1 MTIEPFSY
9 RFYRALTDGARPLAH
24 MMLLERSRRNKEDRT
39 RLGERRGEATRSRPA
54 GPLVWVHGASVGES
68 LSLLPIIEALAAD
81 DYSVVV
87 TSGTVTSAQ
96 VLARRLPE
104 GSTHQYM
111 PLDVSRYV
119 DRFLDH
125 WRPDLAIF
133 AESEIWPNM
142 LCQAHQRGIP
152 LVLVN
157 ARMSAR
163 SFRRW
168 SQMRSLA
175 NYLFTR
181 FDLCLAQSQADA
193 ERLVRLGA
201 PRVTVTGNLKF
212 DSVPPPASAV
222 AVAGMN
228 DLIGGRPLWLA
239 ASTHAGEELLVIE
252 AHRRLAQ
259 RYPDLLTII
268 APRHPERGR
277 EIYAASARQGL
288 RASQRALGLQ
298 PDMATDI
305 YIADTIGE
313 MGLFYRIAPI
323 VFLGGSLVPH
333 GGQNP
338 IEPAK
343 LGAALIHGP
352 HIHNF
357 TEVYAALEHAGGAYQ
372 VNGADDLAA
381 TLDHLI
387 DDQATRE
394 DVAQR
399 GTKAVMALGGA
410 LRKTMME
417 IAPYLLKMHLGNRP

>member
-9 RFYRALTDGARPLAH
+9 RVYRALTNAARPLAH
-24 MMLLERSRRNKEDRT
+24 LMLLERARRNKEDRT

-68 LSLLPIIEALAAD
+68 LSLLPIIEALASE

-142 LCQAHQRGIP
+142 LCQAQQRGIP

-168 SQMRSLA
+168 SQMHSLA
-175 NYLFTR
+175 HYLFTR

-212 DSVPPPASAV
+212 DSVPPPASAGT
-222 AVAGMN
+222 VAGMN
-228 DLIGGRPLWLA
+228 DLIGGRPVWLA

-277 EIYAASARQGL
+277 EIYTTSARQGL
-288 RASQRALGLQ
+288 RASQRSLGLQ
-298 PDMATDI
+298 PDTATDI

-313 MGLFYRIAPI
+313 MGLFYRLAPI

-357 TEVYAALEHAGGAYQ
+357 ADVYAAIEQAGGAYQ
-372 VNGADDLAA
+372 IKGADDLAA

-387 DDQATRE
+387 DDQGTRE
-394 DVAQR
+394 DVAER
-399 GTKAVMALGGA
+399 GARAVMSLGGA
-410 LRKTMME
+410 LRRTMME

>member
-1 MTIEPFSY
+1 MMREPLSY
-9 RFYRALTDGARPLAH
+9 RLYRRLTDGIRPFAH
-24 MMLLERSRRNKEDRT
+24 ALLFERSRRHKEDRT

-68 LSLLPIIEALAAD
+68 LSLLPIVEVLAAQG
-81 DYSVVV
+81 YSVIV

-111 PLDVSRYV
+111 PLDVPHYV
-119 DRFLDH
+119 TRFLDH

-142 LCQAHQRGIP
+142 ICESFRRDIP

-157 ARMSAR
+157 GRMSDR

-168 SQMRSLA
+168 NKMRSFA
-175 NYLFTR
+175 RYLFAQ
-181 FDLCLAQSQADA
+181 FDLCLAQTQADA

-212 DSVPPPASAV
+212 DSVPPPASPMMV
-222 AVAGMN
+222 SGIQ
-228 DLIGGRPLWLA
+228 DLMGARPVWLA
-239 ASTHAGEELLVIE
+239 ASTHPGEETLIIE
-252 AHRRLAQ
+252 AHRTLLS

-277 EIYAASARQGL
+277 EISALVARAGL
-288 RASQRALGLQ
+288 RASQRSLGLQ
-298 PDMATDI
+298 PDGATDV
-305 YIADTIGE
+305 YVADTIGE
-313 MGLFYRIAPI
+313 MGLFYRAAPI
-323 VFLGGSLVPH
+323 VFLGGSLIPH

-343 LGAALIHGP
+343 LGAALLHGP
-352 HIHNF
+352 YVHNF
-357 TEVYAALEHAGGAYQ
+357 TEVYALLDQAEGALP
-372 VNGADDLAA
+372 VSDADTLIRCLDALFQDPEEVEALAKRGEAALAA
-381 TLDHLI
+381 I
-387 DDQATRE
+387 
-394 DVAQR
+394 
-399 GTKAVMALGGA
+399 GGA
-410 LRKTMME
+410 LDRTMAE
-417 IAPYLLKMHLGNRP
+417 IAPYLLKMHLGSRA